1 MKIRSLAALTG
12 ALAAPLVISLA
23 QPALAQHNH
32 GAHGA
37 PAKTATAQS
46 VMYDGEIRR
55 IDTAKGTVLIKH
67 GEMKE
72 LGMGPMTMGF
82 KLKDAALGAG
92 LKAGDRVKFAAEQ
105 KGEELIVTRIQK
117 AQ

>member
-1 MKIRSLAALTG
+1 MKTVLTAAL
-12 ALAAPLVISLA
+12 ASLMLAGLA
-23 QPALAQHNH
+23 SPALAQHNH
-32 GAHGA
+32 GAHGTA
-37 PAKTATAQS
+37 AKMPIANGA
-46 VMYDGEIRR
+46 MYEGEIRR

-67 GEMKE
+67 GDLKE

-92 LKAGDRVKFAAEQ
+92 LKAGDKIKFSAEQ

-117 AQ
+117 LQ

>member
-1 MKIRSLAALTG
+1 MKNILTAALAFALLTG
-12 ALAAPLVISLA
+12 LASQA
-23 QPALAQHNH
+23 ALAQHNH
-32 GAHGA
+32 GAPSA
-37 PAKTATAQS
+37 AKAAGATAAL
-46 VMYDGEIRR
+46 YDGEIRR

-92 LKAGDRVKFAAEQ
+92 LKAGDKIKFSAEQ

-117 AQ
+117 LQ

>member
-1 MKIRSLAALTG
+1 MKTILTAALAS
-12 ALAAPLVISLA
+12 ALLAGLSA

-32 GAHGA
+32 GTPTAAKAAGA
-37 PAKTATAQS
+37 STAL
-46 VMYDGEIRR
+46 YDGEIRR

-82 KLKDAALGAG
+82 KLKDASLGAG
-92 LKAGDRVKFAAEQ
+92 LKAGDKIRFSAEQ

-117 AQ
+117 LQ